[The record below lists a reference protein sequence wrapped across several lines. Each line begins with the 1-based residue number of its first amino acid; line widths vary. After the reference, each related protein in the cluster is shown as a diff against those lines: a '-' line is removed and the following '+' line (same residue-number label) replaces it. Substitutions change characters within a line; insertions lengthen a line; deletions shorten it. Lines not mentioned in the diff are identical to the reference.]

1 MPVIS
6 GRIQTM
12 RSWGYRSVPL
22 LLVSVSFKCYHRD
35 VYLEGLLGSLDNIGS
50 VPGSLRM
57 LSK

>member
-1 MPVIS
+1 
-6 GRIQTM
+6 M

-22 LLVSVSFKCYHRD
+22 LLVSVSFKCYHCD